1 MISYHFT
8 KTKDIEQTLIEI
20 EAIKIV
26 FEKLK
31 VLPQVEEKI
40 RRESLLKSS
49 VFSAHIEGNPLSLA
63 DVDENDSGE
72 VHQVEIQNLLRA
84 YQHVYRTDFPKTL
97 TIDIVRDLHTQA
109 MKNISSQ
116 AGKFRQEPWAI
127 FDASGSAIHL
137 APPFFEIPRL
147 ISDYINYL
155 NGLTGHPAILA
166 AISQFIFEKI
176 HPFADGNGRTG
187 RLISALILKQ
197 NNYHLRGMLPFE
209 EYTDNH
215 RESYYYALEPSSD
228 MTEFVEYFLVS
239 IVDTS
244 KSILK
249 QLDNR
254 PTPNSFLPS
263 RRQEILNIISDHP
276 NCSFDFLTRRFAAV
290 NPKTLH
296 YDLKK
301 LLDLNLIVKIGIT
314 RGVLYR
320 RV

>member
-1 MISYHFT
+1 MVSYHFT
-8 KTKDIEQTLIEI
+8 KTKDIEQELIEI
-20 EAIKIV
+20 EAIKIL

-31 VLPQVEEKI
+31 VLPQIEEKI

-49 VFSAHIEGNPLSLA
+49 LFSARIEGNPLSLT
-63 DVDENDSGE
+63 DIDENDSEE

-84 YQHVYRTDFPKTL
+84 YQYVYRTDFPKTL
-97 TIDIVRDLHTQA
+97 TIDIIRDLHTQA
-109 MKNISSQ
+109 MKKISLQ

-127 FDASGSAIHL
+127 FDASGNAIHL
-137 APPFFEIPRL
+137 APPFFEIPKL
-147 ISDYINYL
+147 INQYLEYL
-155 NGLTGHPAILA
+155 NSLTDHPGIIA
-166 AISQFIFEKI
+166 AISQFIFEKL

-197 NNYHLRGMLPFE
+197 HNYHLRGMLPFE

-228 MTEFVEYFLVS
+228 MTEFVQYFLTS
-239 IVDTS
+239 IIDTS
-244 KSILK
+244 RSILK

-254 PTPNSFLPS
+254 PIPNSFLPS
-263 RRQEILNIISDHP
+263 RRQEILAIIADHP
-276 NCSFDFLTRRFAAV
+276 NCSFEFLSRRFAAV

-301 LLDLNLIVKIGIT
+301 LLDLNLIIKVGIT
-314 RGVLYR
+314 RGALYR
-320 RV
+320 RA